1 MNVGG
6 IAKRLIDCANALVG
20 HIRGG
25 LALVNIV
32 ASMFFGGIS
41 GSAVADTSALGS
53 VLIPGMVNR
62 GYRPDFSAAVTSASA
77 SIGIIIP
84 PSIPM
89 ILYAIV
95 SEVSV
100 GELFLAGVLPGI
112 LVGFGQMAL
121 AYGISVKKNY
131 PVERRFNVRQAGKT
145 IRDAFWALI
154 MPIVILG
161 SIISGI
167 CTPTES
173 AGIAVAYGFIVSVFI
188 YRAMRWKELWEA
200 TYRTVVTTSTIMIII
215 GFGAV
220 VGWILSYMKIPMTLA
235 ELILSIS
242 NTKWV
247 ILLMINIF
255 LILLGTFMHGTPI
268 ILVVVP
274 ILLPIVQSLGI
285 NLVHFGMIVI
295 FNVGIGQQTPPL
307 GTCLF
312 ITSALAKL
320 DIIDVARANIPFIIQ
335 LIALLFLITYVPAIS
350 LFLPSFF

>member
-1 MNVGG
+1 
-6 IAKRLIDCANALVG
+6 
-20 HIRGG
+20 
-25 LALVNIV
+25 
-32 ASMFFGGIS
+32 
-41 GSAVADTSALGS
+41 
-53 VLIPGMVNR
+53 
-62 GYRPDFSAAVTSASA
+62 
-77 SIGIIIP
+77 
-84 PSIPM
+84 M

-320 DIIDVARANIPFIIQ
+320 DIIDVARASIPFIIQ

-350 LFLPSFF
+350 LFYFFF